1 MIRYIAFLVVSGML
15 IACPL
20 LAQGQVDKTNTGLRQ
35 NLSPGYCDFSFQSGS
50 NSTSLYYCV
59 ATNGNIT
66 FLSTPGDHS
75 HLFFREGYGI
85 CNESPAQAYWDYAD
99 AGDSG
104 NWGAATVLKLTATSV
119 VIART
124 TADGVWTLTQTIS
137 LDPNTP
143 AVKIVMALKNN
154 TAMPRVAYLVR
165 YADVDSDGSFL
176 NNFSATTNGAFSWN
190 ASIPFG
196 ANSGY
201 GLELRNFGQPHFG
214 YLQGFARTVS
224 TGPNPCAFASDSSG
238 SPLTG
243 INGSVALAYVDSVG
257 AKKTKAAT
265 IIYRGM

>member
-1 MIRYIAFLVVSGML
+1 
-15 IACPL
+15 
-20 LAQGQVDKTNTGLRQ
+20 
-35 NLSPGYCDFSFQSGS
+35 
-50 NSTSLYYCV
+50 V

-124 TADGVWTLTQTIS
+124 TADGAWTLTQTIS